1 MNRAFA
7 AKLGRRQLFQYGTA
21 GVAGAATLGLYRA
34 LTAGRPAEAGTPPI
48 PADGI
53 PAEDARAEGL
63 RESLSRFILLTPQ
76 KLGGGTHAVDLATQ
90 KTLAWI
96 SYWNYGDSCPI
107 SHHVAAFP
115 ADSGDPYQGFE
126 FINSTQG
133 GDNVLM
139 YGLNTRIREN
149 GMLGTAGQGNHI
161 YRVGYDGKTGQM
173 DLLEDIAES
182 TGIGLGVHTVPF
194 PDGSGFACA
203 DGQKDVAAFFTRARG
218 EEKTKV
224 LNAFRA
230 DWVPNAA
237 GLAETWTKGGRI
249 ILTRLIPS
257 LDLGRYALQGTS
269 GNKIN
274 FEMAPMAELRV

>member
-1 MNRAFA
+1 MNRAYA

-21 GVAGAATLGLYRA
+21 GLAGAATLGLYRA
-34 LTAGRPAEAGTPPI
+34 VTAGRPAEAGTPPL

-63 RESLSRFILLTPQ
+63 RESLGRFILLTPQ

-107 SHHVAAFP
+107 SHHLAAFP

-133 GDNVLM
+133 GDNILM

-203 DGQKDVAAFFTRARG
+203 DGQK
-218 EEKTKV
+218 
-224 LNAFRA
+224 
-230 DWVPNAA
+230 
-237 GLAETWTKGGRI
+237 
-249 ILTRLIPS
+249 RL
-257 LDLGRYALQGTS
+257 
-269 GNKIN
+269 
-274 FEMAPMAELRV
+274 